1 MGKTAQ
7 LSGRGLEE
15 LMRLEAGVRDGESSL
30 GESLGAIKTAA
41 SQVAGIHELVDEI
54 DRIASQTNLLS
65 MNAAIEAAHAGD
77 SGRGFAVVAEEI
89 RRLSEQVAESSSKI
103 GITLREL
110 VEGITRAASLSD
122 RADLS
127 VSGVLAKVAE
137 TAGGLSEIYAS
148 LTEMSSGTEK
158 VNHALSALEESAGG
172 VKRVYEG
179 MRGTIDEVGREIGQ
193 ISRISRSNVEGGN

>member
-1 MGKTAQ
+1 
-7 LSGRGLEE
+7 
-15 LMRLEAGVRDGESSL
+15 MRLEAGVRDGESSL

-110 VEGITRAASLSD
+110 VEGITGPPPFPTGRPIGVWRAGQGRGDGGRPLRDLRVPDRDVVRHGEGEPRAVRSGGVGRRSQASL
-122 RADLS
+122 
-127 VSGVLAKVAE
+127 
-137 TAGGLSEIYAS
+137 
-148 LTEMSSGTEK
+148 
-158 VNHALSALEESAGG
+158 
-172 VKRVYEG
+172 
-179 MRGTIDEVGREIGQ
+179 
-193 ISRISRSNVEGGN
+193 